1 MQLPVPTAPQ
11 APANAEAEA
20 EPVPETEP
28 RLQPLRPPGPH
39 RIRVGTAGW
48 EHPALL
54 ACGRFYPA
62 DCRSST
68 DRLRHYA
75 SRFSVLELTST
86 EDEWPSAEAVQAWAD
101 ATPADF
107 VFNLRVFRLFSGR
120 PTAVD
125 ALPMTVRAAL
135 GAFTHHTVQPDELP
149 PAVHDL
155 MWESFLQA
163 LQPLQAAG
171 KLGALQWR
179 WPAGFA
185 ATAPARARLDD
196 WRARLSEHLVAVAF
210 DDPSWFHPA
219 QAGATLEFQKERG
232 LVNVVEDGRLQGV
245 HATAA
250 HWEVTNPHLAL
261 VRLPGRLGPGVDE
274 DDPPHP
280 DLSDAELENLAMNVR
295 SLSQRVLNTH
305 VVFDDASQD
314 RAQRHAERLVRL
326 LGQGR

>member
-1 MQLPVPTAPQ
+1 MQLPAPTAQQPPE
-11 APANAEAEA
+11 AGPA
-20 EPVPETEP
+20 PETEP

-48 EHPALL
+48 EHPSLL

-68 DRLRHYA
+68 ERLQHYA
-75 SRFSVLELTST
+75 SRFALVEVTST
-86 EDEWPSAEAVQAWAD
+86 EDEWPSPEVVQAWAD

-107 VFNLRVFRLFSGR
+107 VFNLRVFRVFSGR
-120 PTAVD
+120 SIPVD

-135 GAFTHHTVQPDELP
+135 GAFTHHTVQPDDLP
-149 PAVHDL
+149 PAVHEL

-179 WPAGFA
+179 WPVGFA
-185 ATAPARARLDD
+185 AAAPARVLLDD
-196 WRARLSEHLVAVAF
+196 WRARLTDHLLAVAF
-210 DDPSWFHPA
+210 DDPSWFHPG
-219 QAGATLEFQKERG
+219 QADATLEFQKERG

-261 VRLPGRLGPGVDE
+261 VRLPGPPGAGAGA
-274 DDPPHP
+274 DDHHHP

-305 VVFDDASQD
+305 VVFDDAVQD
-314 RAQRHAERLVRL
+314 RAQRHADRLMRL
-326 LGQGR
+326 LGLGR